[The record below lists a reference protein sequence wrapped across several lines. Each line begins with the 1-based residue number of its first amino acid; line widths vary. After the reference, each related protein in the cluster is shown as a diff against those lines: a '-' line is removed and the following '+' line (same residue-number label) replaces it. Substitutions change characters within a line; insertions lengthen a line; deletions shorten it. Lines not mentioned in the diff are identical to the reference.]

1 MPLTCAGTTTVRGTQ
16 SVTSR
21 GVDRIGW
28 TRSRVAL
35 HSQIVSSA
43 SSDTPTWTGDTLVSR
58 AVNAAISSPLLFGLM
73 KLGARQQFKMT
84 AEKNGIP
91 WGDVVETLSKSSREL
106 EELFLE
112 VEDKSIKYPTYY
124 TQPFHGYDEGNLNW
138 LAAYEAEPATYSMAM
153 RVWKEESGLSPVVA
167 QERLRG
173 SAFDQVRKYWEQH
186 GGLRIHDVID
196 IGCSIGL
203 STRYLANSFPDAK
216 MVGLDLSPHF
226 LSVARFSQ
234 MYPDRVLFERPAEQ
248 NRNITYVH
256 GNAENMSALFPDES
270 FDMVSGQFILHELPP
285 EPTQVITKECMRIL
299 RPGGVVFFVDNN
311 PKSDVIQNLPPAIF
325 TLMKSTEPHSD
336 EYYSWDQEECLK
348 AAGFVDIQ
356 TTECD
361 PRHRIII
368 ARKMK

>member
-1 MPLTCAGTTTVRGTQ
+1 MTFLGRAPHNGAGAPVVRRNQMNRSQ
-16 SVTSR
+16 SWIKINGAMNS
-21 GVDRIGW
+21 DR
-28 TRSRVAL
+28 
-35 HSQIVSSA
+35 VSSQ
-43 SSDTPTWTGDTLVSR
+43 DVPTWTGDTFVSR

-91 WGDVVETLSKSSREL
+91 WGGVVETLSKSSGEL
-106 EELFLE
+106 EGIFGELADPELE
-112 VEDKSIKYPTYY
+112 YPEYY
-124 TQPFHGYDEGNLNW
+124 RQPFHGYDEGNLNW

-153 RVWKEESGLSPVVA
+153 RVWKEEDGLSPVVA
-167 QERLRG
+167 QERLRS
-173 SAFDQVRKYWEQH
+173 SAFDQVKRYLQQH
-186 GGLRIHDVID
+186 GTPQIRDIID
-196 IGCSIGL
+196 IGCSVGL

-216 MVGLDLSPHF
+216 MMGLDLSPYF

-234 MYPDRVLFERPAEQ
+234 LHPERALFERSVE
-248 NRNITYVH
+248 RDISYVH
-256 GNAENMSALFPDES
+256 GNAENMAALFPDES

-285 EPTQVITKECMRIL
+285 MPTKNILKECLRIL

-336 EYYSWDQEECLK
+336 EYYGHDCQDCLESV
-348 AAGFVDIQ
+348 GFVDIQ

-361 PRHRIII
+361 PRHRLII